1 MKCFYCK
8 NEIDESK
15 PNVVTEDGDV
25 FHSEC
30 LEHYK
35 IDRDHFFNE
44 IINDDKKYF
53 NWFNE

>member
-8 NEIDESK
+8 NEIDEIE
-15 PNVVTEDGDV
+15 PHVFTQDADI

-35 IDRDHFFNE
+35 KDREHFFNE
-44 IINDDKKYF
+44 IINDDDKYF
-53 NWFNE
+53 AWFNE